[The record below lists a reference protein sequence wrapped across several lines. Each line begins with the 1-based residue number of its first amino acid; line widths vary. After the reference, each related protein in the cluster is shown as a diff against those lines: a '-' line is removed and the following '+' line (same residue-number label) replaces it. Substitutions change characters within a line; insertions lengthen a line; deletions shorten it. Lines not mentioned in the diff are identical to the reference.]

1 VEIRVPTRNLK
12 VCNIHEPRT
21 GLEAKFSLR
30 LLSAMALAG
39 ADTSD
44 IAGFGDGVCTEEE
57 LVRLRDRV
65 QVVGVDELGR
75 GSSEVI
81 VSMSDGV
88 VYREFDDVSVPSR
101 DLGDQGR
108 RLEDKFIT
116 LASPVIGEVKSRELV
131 ELVGRLEQL
140 ESMGALLQRCQ

>member
-1 VEIRVPTRNLK
+1 
-12 VCNIHEPRT
+12 
-21 GLEAKFSLR
+21 
-30 LLSAMALAG
+30 
-39 ADTSD
+39 
-44 IAGFGDGVCTEEE
+44 
-57 LVRLRDRV
+57 
-65 QVVGVDELGR
+65 
-75 GSSEVI
+75 
-81 VSMSDGV
+81 MSDGV

-101 DLGDQGR
+101 DLGDQGL